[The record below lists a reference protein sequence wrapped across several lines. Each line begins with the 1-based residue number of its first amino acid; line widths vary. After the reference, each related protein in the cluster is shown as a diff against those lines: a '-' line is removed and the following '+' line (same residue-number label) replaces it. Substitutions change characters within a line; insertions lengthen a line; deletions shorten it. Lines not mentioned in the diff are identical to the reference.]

1 MPTLYVVA
9 TPIGNL
15 EDITLR
21 AIRMLKEVSLIA
33 AEDTRHTL
41 KLLNALGIKTP
52 LTSYYEHN
60 KLTKLDYVLAKLEQ
74 GDVALVSDAG
84 TPGIADPG
92 AELIAAA
99 IARGFRV
106 EAVPGP
112 SAVMAALAVSG
123 LPMAEFRFMAFLPRK
138 ATERRAVLGKLAADT
153 GTLIFLEAPHRLRAT
168 LGALLAEL
176 GDRDV
181 AVCRELTKIHEEV
194 FRGTIAEAL
203 NLFTEPR
210 GEFVLVVGGNKQ
222 VEVVPVLDDDVR
234 NELRLLKERG
244 VTAKEAASILA
255 ASSGLARREL
265 YAAWLNLDKPL

>member
-21 AIRMLKEVSLIA
+21 AMRVLKEVSLIA

-41 KLLNALGIKTP
+41 KLLNAFEIKTP

-60 KLTKLDYVLAKLEQ
+60 KLTKLDYVLAKLEL

-99 IARGFRV
+99 ISRGFRV

-123 LPMAEFRFMAFLPRK
+123 LPTAEFRFMAFLPRK
-138 ATERRAVLGKLAADT
+138 VSERRAALQKLSTETA
-153 GTLIFLEAPHRLRAT
+153 TLVFLEAPHRVRAT
-168 LGALLAEL
+168 LAAVLEGL
-176 GDRDV
+176 GDRQV
-181 AVCRELTKIHEEV
+181 AVCRELTKVHEEV
-194 FRGTIAEAL
+194 FRGTLSGAL
-203 NLFTEPR
+203 THFVEPR
-210 GEFVLVVGGNKQ
+210 GEFVLVVAGAEP
-222 VEVVPVLDDDVR
+222 VELVPVLDDEVKHQLAKLQR
-234 NELRLLKERG
+234 QGLM
-244 VTAKEAASILA
+244 AKEATAFLA
-255 ASSGLARREL
+255 EKTGLSRREL
-265 YAAWLNLDKPL
+265 YQAWLNLD

>member
-21 AIRMLKEVSLIA
+21 ATRLLKEVSLIA

-41 KLLNALGIKTP
+41 KLLNAFDIKTP

-60 KLTKLDYVLAKLEQ
+60 KLTKLDYVLEKLEQ

-92 AELIAAA
+92 SELIAAA
-99 IARGFRV
+99 IERGFRV

-123 LPMAEFRFMAFLPRK
+123 LPTAEFRFMAFLPRK
-138 ATERRAVLGKLAADT
+138 VSDRRVAIEKLSADSATLV
-153 GTLIFLEAPHRLRAT
+153 FLEAPHRLMVT
-168 LGALLAEL
+168 LEALLKGL
-176 GDRDV
+176 GDRRV

-194 FRGTIAEAL
+194 FRGNISGAL
-203 NLFTEPR
+203 AHFLEPR
-210 GEFVLVVGGNKQ
+210 GEFVLVIEGSKQ
-222 VEVVPVLDDDVR
+222 IEVVPVIDQSIEDQLGKFKQ
-234 NELRLLKERG
+234 LG
-244 VTAKEAASILA
+244 IPAKQATTDLA
-255 ASSGLARREL
+255 AKTGISRREL
-265 YAAWLNLDKPL
+265 YQAWLKLG

>member
-1 MPTLYVVA
+1 MPTLFVVA

-21 AIRMLKEVSLIA
+21 AMRVLKEVSLIA

-41 KLLNALGIKTP
+41 KLLNACGIKTP

-60 KLTKLDYVLAKLEQ
+60 KLTKLDYVLQKLET

-92 AELIAAA
+92 HELIAEA

-123 LPMAEFRFMAFLPRK
+123 LRTAEFRFMAFLPRK
-138 ATERRAVLGKLAADT
+138 ASERRTALEGLSIETA
-153 GTLIFLEAPHRLRAT
+153 TLVFLEAPHRLRAT
-168 LGALLAEL
+168 LAAMLDAL
-176 GDRDV
+176 GDRRM

-194 FRGTIAEAL
+194 FRGTVGEAL
-203 NLFTEPR
+203 DHFKETR
-210 GEFVLVVGGNKQ
+210 GEFVLVVAGATP
-222 VEVVPVLDDDVR
+222 VAVVPTLDDTVR
-234 NELRLLKERG
+234 KELRKLKNQG
-244 VTAKEAASILA
+244 VAAKEATSRLA
-255 ASSGLARREL
+255 ADTGLSRREL
-265 YAAWLNLDKPL
+265 YAAWLKLE

>member
-1 MPTLYVVA
+1 MPTLYIVA

-21 AIRMLKEVSLIA
+21 ASRILRQVTLIA

-60 KLTKLDYVLAKLEQ
+60 KLTKLDYVLGHLEK

-92 AELIAAA
+92 SELIAEA
-99 IARGFRV
+99 IRRGFRV

-112 SAVMAALAVSG
+112 SSVVAALTVSG
-123 LPMAEFRFMAFLPRK
+123 LPTSEFRFVAFLPRK
-138 ATERRAVLGKLAADT
+138 ISERHRVIEQLATETATMV
-153 GTLIFLEAPHRLRAT
+153 FLEAPHRLRTT
-168 LGALLAEL
+168 LEALLEGL
-176 GDRDV
+176 GDRQI

-194 FRGTIAEAL
+194 FRGTLSGAL
-203 NLFTEPR
+203 AHFTEPR
-210 GEFVLVVGGNKQ
+210 GEFVLVVAGAPVVQKTPELNNDVETQLCKLKQ
-222 VEVVPVLDDDVR
+222 S
-234 NELRLLKERG
+234 G
-244 VTAKEAASILA
+244 VAAREATTMLA
-255 ASSGLARREL
+255 DETGLSRREL
-265 YAAWLNLDKPL
+265 YKAWLKIE